1 MPPHNFI
8 LHAGDMTNPS
18 AQLNTF
24 MFSNI
29 APHYQDHN
37 TGEISITFVQRD
49 SQVSNILLA
58 KSLAAADV
66 PQI

>member
-1 MPPHNFI
+1 
-8 LHAGDMTNPS
+8 MTNPS

-49 SQVSNILLA
+49 SQVNNI
-58 KSLAAADV
+58 SQEPGSSWCSQVFEDV
-66 PQI
+66 IKKYYR